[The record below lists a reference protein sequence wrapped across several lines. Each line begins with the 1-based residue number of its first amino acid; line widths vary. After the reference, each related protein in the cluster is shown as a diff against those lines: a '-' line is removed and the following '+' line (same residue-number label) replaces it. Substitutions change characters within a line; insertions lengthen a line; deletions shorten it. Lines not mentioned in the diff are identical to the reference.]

1 MTRAVHTSPSRGGHA
16 TLLRSALLAAV
27 LAVPSL
33 ASARTYPVEIGE
45 TNEDELRNLYEDGLL
60 SADEFDTL
68 VELLNNPIDV
78 NRASRQELYD
88 LPYVTMKS
96 ARSIVLGRRAGPYAS
111 LKDMA
116 ERVNL
121 DPTVLDQIQPFA
133 TAGIRD
139 RAGFD
144 KDKISGK
151 ARLRT
156 GMYFEKPDPIEDD
169 HANRTHTPQQ
179 IGYNNAPIS
188 QFSTDATYDR
198 TYSAGVVLLSQNNI
212 RGMVYNPDSHDFYAT
227 YGQTLELGRAYTSI
241 EKDRWEAIFGNYSAG
256 FGLGLTFDRTSRTQ
270 PNGWYKDVA
279 VTADEF
285 YRRFRL
291 PRRLFGGAA
300 TLYSDVGSWQ
310 METTVF
316 ASSDRY
322 DMYQYDIGVTG
333 GEAIDWTEVETD
345 SPRIYIDG
353 QKVGWMTLPNVYRET
368 LGGLNLT
375 FSDGERASVGLT
387 AYAGSQDRTV
397 VDGVQ
402 SPNELVIRGG
412 YPVLTDTYGSVG
424 LNGSWGTGIVD
435 VFGEFAYTF
444 TGGAGVLI
452 KSVINPLGGEVELS
466 ARSYGTGFDNPHAR
480 GTAAAD
486 EYQGMRD
493 RDERGLRAKGFY
505 DINERVRITG
515 DVDLWQSSL
524 ELAPLTNLMMYGRL
538 NSWIIEKKLMTSVYA
553 KRTDQN
559 LSSSG
564 RGNTY
569 GGDTDE
575 LYEDAQTESGTY
587 DLTDA
592 TERSGTRNF
601 SGLMVRAVPVKPLD
615 LSALY
620 QRTWTDQALL
630 YPTEA
635 GICEYW
641 YQIGHYTW
649 FKARYKVVD
658 NTTLTWRI
666 RYRDDD
672 IHGSRELRQLDNY
685 LQVDKKL
692 PKRWKLV
699 SRGFIG
705 WDLADPEAEFKG
717 YCDRQGAP
725 ELAGTC
731 VADPSASDEAAEE
744 PTAKR
749 FAYIWLSAEKRF

>member
-1 MTRAVHTSPSRGGHA
+1 MTRAVPTSPHRRLRRLAAQG
-16 TLLRSALLAAV
+16 TLLAV
-27 LAVPSL
+27 ILAVPGL
-33 ASARTYPVEIGE
+33 AGARTYPVEIGE

-68 VELLNNPIDV
+68 IELLNNPVDV
-78 NRASRQELYD
+78 NRATRQELYD
-88 LPYVTMKS
+88 LPYVTMKT
-96 ARSIVLGRRAGPYAS
+96 ARSIVLGRRKGPYAS

-116 ERVNL
+116 DRIDL
-121 DPTVLDQIQPFA
+121 DPSVLDQIQPFA

-151 ARLRT
+151 ARIRS
-156 GMYFEKPDPIEDD
+156 GMYFEKPDPIEGD
-169 HANRTHTPQQ
+169 HPNRTHTPQQ
-179 IGYNNAPIS
+179 IGYNHAPAT
-188 QFSTDATYDR
+188 QASTDVTYNR
-198 TYSAGVVLLSQNNI
+198 EYSAGVVVLAQNDI
-212 RGMVYNPDSHDFYAT
+212 RGLAYNPDSHDFYAT

-241 EKDRWEAIFGNYSAG
+241 EKDRWEAILGSYSAG

-270 PNGWYKDVA
+270 PNGWYKDMS

-300 TLYSDVGSWQ
+300 TLYTDLGAWD

-316 ASSDRY
+316 ASADRY
-322 DMYQYDIGVTG
+322 DVYQYDMGVTG
-333 GEAIDWTEVETD
+333 GEAVDWTEVDTD

-353 QKVGWMTLPNVYRET
+353 QKVGWMTLPNAYRES
-368 LGGLNLT
+368 LGGFNVT

-387 AYAGSQDRTV
+387 AYGGTQDRTV
-397 VDGVQ
+397 IDGVQ
-402 SPNELVIRGG
+402 SQNELVIRGG
-412 YPVLTDTYGSVG
+412 YPVLTDTYGAVG
-424 LNGSWGTGIVD
+424 INGSWGAGIVD

-444 TGGAGVLI
+444 TGGAGTLV
-452 KSVINPLGGEVELS
+452 KSVFNPLGGEVELS
-466 ARSYGTGFDNPHAR
+466 ARYYGTGFDNPHAR

-486 EYQGMRD
+486 EFQGMRD
-493 RDERGLRAKGFY
+493 RDERGVRVKGFY
-505 DINERVRITG
+505 DFNERVRFTG
-515 DVDLWQSSL
+515 DVDLWQANL

-538 NSWIIEKKLMTSVYA
+538 NAWIIEKKLMTSVYA

-559 LSSSG
+559 LASSG

-569 GGDTDE
+569 GGSTDD
-575 LYEDAQTESGTY
+575 LYEDVQTEAGTY
-587 DLTDA
+587 DLSEATD
-592 TERSGTRNF
+592 RSGTRNF
-601 SGLMVRAVPVKPLD
+601 SGIMVRGVPVAPLD

-620 QRTWTDQALL
+620 QRVWTDQALL
-630 YPTEA
+630 YPTEE
-635 GICEYW
+635 GPCEYW

-658 NTTLTWRI
+658 PTTLTWRI

-672 IHGSRELRQLDNY
+672 IHGSRELRQLDTY
-685 LQVDKKL
+685 VQIDQKL
-692 PKRWKLV
+692 PNRWKLV

-705 WDLADPEAEFKG
+705 WDLVDPEADFKG

-731 VADPSASDEAAEE
+731 VADPTASAEDADE

-749 FAYIWLSAEKRF
+749 FAYVWLSAEKRF